1 MTPKWHR
8 AVIFYRQARI
18 KLNDIRLLFKQSCW
32 TISSIALE
40 SAPLNFPRINTM
52 LPGLVDVANYDAQL
66 KEKEDFLK
74 ERFAQYQPPT
84 LESYPSE
91 PINYRLRAEFRVWHE
106 NDDLYHIVFNSQ
118 TKEKVRVD
126 EFPSASLL
134 INQVMS
140 TLMAELKGNPALRF
154 KLFQIDYLSTL
165 SGELVISMLY
175 HRQLDEK
182 WQQEVRALKDRLNEQ
197 FNLNIIGRARKQK
210 ICLDDDFAIEK
221 LQVDGQ
227 ELIYKQVENS
237 FTQPNGGINQK
248 MLEWAIDITKD
259 ATGDLLELYCGN
271 GNFSLALAK
280 NFDRVLATEIAKP
293 SVDSAQY
300 NISENGIDNVTI
312 LRMSAEEFTSAMR
325 GEREFRRLQG
335 IDLKSFNCNTILVD
349 PPRAG
354 LDDETVKMI
363 QDYDNIIYISCNPE
377 TLANNLEVL
386 SQTHHITRFALFD
399 QFPYTHHMESGVYLT
414 KK

>member
-1 MTPKWHR
+1 
-8 AVIFYRQARI
+8 
-18 KLNDIRLLFKQSCW
+18 
-32 TISSIALE
+32 
-40 SAPLNFPRINTM
+40 M
-52 LPGLVDVANYDAQL
+52 LPGLVDVANYEKQL
-66 KEKEDFLK
+66 TEKEDFLK
-74 ERFAQYQPPT
+74 ERFEQFKPPA
-84 LESYPSE
+84 LESYRSAPQ
-91 PINYRLRAEFRVWHE
+91 NYRLRAEFRVWHDHE
-106 NDDLYHIVFNSQ
+106 ELYHIVFNSQ

-126 EFPSASLL
+126 QFPSASLL

-140 TLMAELKGNPALRF
+140 TLMAELKNNPALRF

-165 SGELVISMLY
+165 SGQIIVSMLY
-175 HRQLDEK
+175 HRQLDDK
-182 WQQEVRALKDRLNEQ
+182 WQTEAVALNERLNQQ
-197 FNLNIIGRARKQK
+197 FDLKLIGRARKQK
-210 ICLDDDFAIEK
+210 ICLDNDFVIEK
-221 LQVDGQ
+221 LNVNGQ

-237 FTQPNGGINQK
+237 FTQPNGSINQQ

-300 NISENGIDNVTI
+300 NISENNIDNVTI
-312 LRMSAEEFTSAMR
+312 LRMSAEDFTSAMR

-335 IDLKSFNCNTILVD
+335 IDLTSFNCNTILVD

-354 LDDETVKMI
+354 LDDETLKMI

-377 TLANNLEVL
+377 TLANNLETL
-386 SQTHHITRFALFD
+386 SKTHNISRFALFD
-399 QFPYTHHMESGVYLT
+399 QFPYTHHMEAGVYLT
-414 KK
+414 RK

>member
-1 MTPKWHR
+1 
-8 AVIFYRQARI
+8 
-18 KLNDIRLLFKQSCW
+18 
-32 TISSIALE
+32 
-40 SAPLNFPRINTM
+40 M
-52 LPGLVDVANYDAQL
+52 LPGLVDVANYETQL
-66 KEKEDFLK
+66 TEKEDFLT
-74 ERFAQYQPPT
+74 ERFAQFQPPA
-84 LESYPSE
+84 LESYRSE
-91 PINYRLRAEFRVWHE
+91 AKNYRLRAEFRVWHE
-106 NDDLYHIVFNSQ
+106 NEDLYHIVFNSQ

-126 EFPSASLL
+126 QFPSASLL

-140 TLMAELKGNPALRF
+140 ALMTELKGNQALRF

-165 SGELVISMLY
+165 SGEIIVSMLY

-182 WQQEVRALKDRLNEQ
+182 WQAAAEALNKRLNKQ
-197 FNLNIIGRARKQK
+197 FNLKLIGRARKQK
-210 ICLDDDFAIEK
+210 ICLEDDFVIEK
-221 LQVDGQ
+221 LNVAGQ

-248 MLEWAIDITKD
+248 MLEWAVDITKD

-300 NISENGIDNVTI
+300 NISENNIENVTI

-325 GEREFRRLQG
+325 GEREFRRLKG
-335 IDLKSFNCNTILVD
+335 IDLNSFNCNTILVD

-377 TLANNLEVL
+377 TLASNLEVL
-386 SQTHHITRFALFD
+386 SQTHNISRFALFD